1 MAAGIRFG
9 PIGGNWVHLCIDMQ
23 QLFAPG
29 GPWQVAWFEPV
40 LPLLF
45 ALVERAPERTV
56 FTRFVPV
63 MDAESAAGA
72 WQRYYRAW
80 PEITRQRLPDRFLE
94 LAPSLDQFVP
104 PARVI
109 DKQVYSPWIEGRL
122 DRLLVDGKVDTLVVT
137 GGETEMC
144 VLATVLGAVDRGF
157 RVVLVRDGICSSRD
171 STHDAVMQL
180 YEERFGQQIEVAELA
195 EIMDAL

>member
-1 MAAGIRFG
+1 MVAGIRFG
-9 PIGGNWVHLCIDMQ
+9 PIGENWVHLCTDMQ

-40 LPLLF
+40 LPLLV

-63 MDAESAAGA
+63 MDAESAAGT

-80 PEITRQRLPDRFLE
+80 PQITRRELPDRYLK
-94 LAPSLDQFVP
+94 LAPSLDRFVP
-104 PARVI
+104 PARVV
-109 DKQVYSPWIEGRL
+109 DKQVYSPWTEGRL
-122 DRLLVDGKVDTLVVT
+122 DRLLGDGKVDTLLVT

-171 STHDAVMQL
+171 STHDAVMRL
-180 YEERFGQQIEVAELA
+180 YEERFGQQIEVADLA